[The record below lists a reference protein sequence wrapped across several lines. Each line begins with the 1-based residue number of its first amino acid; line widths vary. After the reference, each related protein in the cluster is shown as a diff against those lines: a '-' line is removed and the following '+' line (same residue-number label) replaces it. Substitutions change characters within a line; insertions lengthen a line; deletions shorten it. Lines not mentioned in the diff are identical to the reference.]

1 MKMFNVLAL
10 TFAFVC
16 VLGCVRATQELKGT
30 TTRYWDCCKPS
41 CAWSGKALVTRPVE
55 TCLKDHT
62 PIRDSRDLV
71 SGCNGGPSF
80 ACTGQTAWVVSKNLS
95 YGFAA
100 ARIAGQTESD
110 WCCTCYQLRFT
121 SGPVVGKSMVVQI
134 TNTGGDLGANHFD
147 IAIPGGGQGM
157 FSGCAVQYNDYRGG
171 QLYGGIRSRNECG
184 LLPKQQQK
192 GCLWRFDWFMNAD
205 NPSISA
211 TKIKCPKAI
220 TDVSKC
226 KRLSE

>member
-1 MKMFNVLAL
+1 MELFSFTV
-10 TFAFVC
+10 FAI
-16 VLGCVRATQELKGT
+16 VLGVASAQQLEGT

-41 CAWSGKALVTRPVE
+41 CAWGGKALVTRPVE

-62 PIRDSRDLV
+62 SIKNSEALA

-80 ACTGQTAWVVSKNLS
+80 ACTGQTAWAISKNVS

-100 ARIAGQTESD
+100 ARISGQTEAD
-110 WCCTCYQLRFT
+110 WCCACYRLVFT
-121 SGPVVGKSMVVQI
+121 SGPVKGKTMIVQI

-147 IAIPGGGQGM
+147 IAIPGGGQGI
-157 FSGCAVQYNDYRGG
+157 FTGCAVQYNHYRGG
-171 QLYGGIRSRNECG
+171 QLYGGIRSRSECRF
-184 LLPKQQQK
+184 LPKQQQK

-205 NPSISA
+205 NPSVLAS
-211 TKIKCPKAI
+211 KVKCPNAI

-226 KRLSE
+226 KRLTG